1 LHVNAEMGVMS
12 VADSESPVNAGQ
24 NYFPLVKANSQHFL
38 PLTLE
43 YFVLILEAKISPTF
57 G

>member
-1 LHVNAEMGVMS
+1 MGVMS
-12 VADSESPVNAGQ
+12 VADSESPVKAGQ

-43 YFVLILEAKISPTF
+43 YLELILEAKISPPF